1 MNDFKPFDDRLAGLI
16 AALSP
21 AGHRRI
27 AADIAKTLR
36 TRQQRRIKTQKAPD
50 GTPYAARK
58 RQPVRAKKGR
68 VKREMFAKLRTNRF
82 MKATG
87 RDDAAVV
94 EFAGKVQRIAKV
106 HQEGLKDRPN
116 RISQEVQYPE
126 RRLIGFT
133 KEDEDIIER
142 VILKHLGKV
151 SSHIAK

>member
-1 MNDFKPFDDRLAGLI
+1 MNEFKPFDDRLAGLI

-21 AGHRRI
+21 ASRRRM
-27 AADIAKTLR
+27 ATDIAKTLR

-94 EFAGKVQRIAKV
+94 EFTGKVQRMARV
-106 HQEGLKDRPN
+106 HQYGLNDKPGRNSKP
-116 RISQEVQYPE
+116 VQYQARP
-126 RRLIGFT
+126 LIGFD
-133 KEDEDIIER
+133 KESIQLIENK
-142 VILKHLGKV
+142 ILIELSEG
-151 SSHIAK
+151 

>member
-1 MNDFKPFDDRLAGLI
+1 MNEFKPFDDRLAGLI

-21 AGHRRI
+21 ASRRRM

-94 EFAGKVQRIAKV
+94 EFTGKVQRMAKV
-106 HQEGLKDRPN
+106 HQYGLKDRTGRNSKP
-116 RISQEVQYPE
+116 VQYPARQLLGISKE
-126 RRLIGFT
+126 EKLLI
-133 KEDEDIIER
+133 EDAIFNK
-142 VILKHLGKV
+142 L
-151 SSHIAK
+151 SSR